1 MMPPC
6 APASFCFKA
15 RLTLNFLDFCT
26 EKNTFLWTSLLLSA
40 SSYITECIIIIG
52 YSPTIINIIIQCI
65 RIYFIQVWLGG
76 WMYTQM
82 EVRDQTLVLSLG
94 RHDIYII
101 FGNNVSHWGFE
112 PAN

>member
-1 MMPPC
+1 
-6 APASFCFKA
+6 
-15 RLTLNFLDFCT
+15 
-26 EKNTFLWTSLLLSA
+26 
-40 SSYITECIIIIG
+40 
-52 YSPTIINIIIQCI
+52 
-65 RIYFIQVWLGG
+65 
-76 WMYTQM
+76 MYTQM